1 MCDLKSS
8 GSAYWAS
15 VFSAMEWDLARDG
28 LLQPPGS
35 QQGQVEAIRELGFH
49 AVAGIGWLPLLWFP

>member
-1 MCDLKSS
+1 
-8 GSAYWAS
+8 
-15 VFSAMEWDLARDG
+15 MEWDLARDG

-49 AVAGIGWLPLLWFP
+49 AVAGVGWLPLLWFP